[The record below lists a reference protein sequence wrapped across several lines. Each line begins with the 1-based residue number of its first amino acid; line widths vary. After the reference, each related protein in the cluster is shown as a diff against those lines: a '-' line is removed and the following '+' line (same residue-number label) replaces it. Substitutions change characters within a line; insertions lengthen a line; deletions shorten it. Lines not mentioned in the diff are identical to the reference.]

1 MQPVVFIQSGA
12 DGVLLVNGF
21 FCGPV
26 GEGQSFPAGRDA
38 EVFIQLFPFGEALP
52 VTVQLQLRNG
62 QVERLFPQE
71 AAYALCWPD
80 GVIQVEL
87 RSSAQRAQEGA
98 WDAQRQGER
107 GEAQGVLMRYL
118 TMRLL
123 GDPQAERLLLDPRLE
138 PDLSGYE
145 AAVPL
150 RFFPQEASVRCD
162 ERAGLVRRLDE
173 NVAAVDA
180 ALAATVPVGQGMR
193 RIERIEIVRT
203 EEM

>member
-21 FCGPV
+21 FCGPI

-87 RSSAQRAQEGA
+87 RSSAQRAQESA
-98 WDAQRQGER
+98 AKAQRQE
-107 GEAQGVLMRYL
+107 ETQGVLMRYL
-118 TMRLL
+118 SLRLL
-123 GDPQAERLLLDPRLE
+123 GDPQAERLLLDPRLGA
-138 PDLSGYE
+138 DLSGYE

-150 RFFPQEASVRCD
+150 RFFPQETSVRCD

-180 ALAATVPVGQGMR
+180 ALAATVPAGQGMR

>member
-21 FCGPV
+21 FCGPI

-98 WDAQRQGER
+98 WQAQRQE
-107 GEAQGVLMRYL
+107 ETQGVLMRYL
-118 TMRLL
+118 SLRLL
-123 GDPQAERLLLDPRLE
+123 GDPQAERLLLDPRLGA
-138 PDLSGYE
+138 DLSGYE

-150 RFFPQEASVRCD
+150 RFFPQETPVRCD

-180 ALAATVPVGQGMR
+180 ALAATVPAGQGMR

>member
-1 MQPVVFIQSGA
+1 MQPVIFIESGA

-52 VTVQLQLRNG
+52 LTVQLRLRNG
-62 QVERLFPQE
+62 QVERLVPQE

-80 GVIQVEL
+80 GVIEVEL
-87 RSSAQRAQEGA
+87 RSSAQQAQEDG
-98 WDAQRQGER
+98 WTQRQE
-107 GEAQGVLMRYL
+107 ESGVLMRYL
-118 TMRLL
+118 TLRLL
-123 GDPQAERLLLDPRLE
+123 GDMQAERLLLDARQTA
-138 PDLSGYE
+138 DLSGYE

-150 RFFPQEASVRCD
+150 RFAPKGTAARYD
-162 ERAGLVRRLDE
+162 ERAGLVRRLEE

-193 RIERIEIVRT
+193 RIERIDIVRT
-203 EEM
+203 GEM

>member
-1 MQPVVFIQSGA
+1 MQPVVFIESGA

-62 QVERLFPQE
+62 QVERLIPQE

-80 GVIQVEL
+80 GVIEVEL
-87 RSSAQRAQEGA
+87 RSSARQAQEGA
-98 WDAQRQGER
+98 WEAQRQE
-107 GEAQGVLMRYL
+107 ENGVLMRYL
-118 TMRLL
+118 SLRLL
-123 GDPQAERLLLDPRLE
+123 GDRQAERLLLDPRQAA
-138 PDLSGYE
+138 DLSGYE

-150 RFFPQEASVRCD
+150 RFAPKGTTARCD
-162 ERAGLVRRLDE
+162 ERAGLVRRLCE

-193 RIERIEIVRT
+193 RIERIDVVRT
-203 EEM
+203 GEM

>member
-21 FCGPV
+21 FCGPI

-98 WDAQRQGER
+98 WQAQRQE
-107 GEAQGVLMRYL
+107 ETQGVLMRYL
-118 TMRLL
+118 SLRLL
-123 GDPQAERLLLDPRLE
+123 GDPQAERLLLDPRLGA
-138 PDLSGYE
+138 DLSGYE

-150 RFFPQEASVRCD
+150 RFFPQETSVRCD

-180 ALAATVPVGQGMR
+180 ALAATVPAGQGMR

>member
-1 MQPVVFIQSGA
+1 MQPVVFIESGA

-80 GVIQVEL
+80 GVIEVEL
-87 RSSAQRAQEGA
+87 RSSAQQAQEGA
-98 WDAQRQGER
+98 WEAQRQE
-107 GEAQGVLMRYL
+107 ENGVLMRYL
-118 TMRLL
+118 SLRLL
-123 GDPQAERLLLDPRLE
+123 GDRQAERLLLDPRLA

-150 RFFPQEASVRCD
+150 RFAPKGTTARCD
-162 ERAGLVRRLDE
+162 ERAGLVRRLCE

-193 RIERIEIVRT
+193 RIERIDVVRT
-203 EEM
+203 GEM

>member
-1 MQPVVFIQSGA
+1 MQPVVFIESGA

-62 QVERLFPQE
+62 QVERLIPQE

-80 GVIQVEL
+80 GVIEVEL
-87 RSSAQRAQEGA
+87 RSSAQQAQEGA
-98 WDAQRQGER
+98 WEAQRQE
-107 GEAQGVLMRYL
+107 ENGVLMRYL
-118 TMRLL
+118 SLRLL
-123 GDPQAERLLLDPRLE
+123 GDRQAERLLLDPRLA

-150 RFFPQEASVRCD
+150 RFAPKGTAARYD
-162 ERAGLVRRLDE
+162 ERAGLVRRLCE

-193 RIERIEIVRT
+193 RIERIDVVRT
-203 EEM
+203 GEM

>member
-38 EVFIQLFPFGEALP
+38 EVFIQLFPFGEVLP
-52 VTVQLQLRNG
+52 VTVQLQLRG
-62 QVERLFPQE
+62 GRVERLVPQE

-87 RSSAQRAQEGA
+87 RSSAQRAQESA
-98 WDAQRQGER
+98 AKAQRQE
-107 GEAQGVLMRYL
+107 ETQGVLMRYL
-118 TMRLL
+118 SLRLL
-123 GDPQAERLLLDPRLE
+123 GDPQAERLLLDPRLGA
-138 PDLSGYE
+138 DLSGYE

-150 RFFPQEASVRCD
+150 RFFPQETSVRCD
-162 ERAGLVRRLDE
+162 ERAGLVRRLQE

-180 ALAATVPVGQGMR
+180 ALAATVPAGQGMR

>member
-52 VTVQLQLRNG
+52 VNVQLRLREG
-62 QVERLFPQE
+62 QVEQLVPEE

-118 TMRLL
+118 SLRLL
-123 GDPQAERLLLDPRLE
+123 GDPQAERLLLDPRLGA
-138 PDLSGYE
+138 DLSGYE

>member
-1 MQPVVFIQSGA
+1 MQPVVFIESGA

-26 GEGQSFPAGRDA
+26 GEGQSFPAGRDS

-80 GVIQVEL
+80 GMIEVEL
-87 RSSAQRAQEGA
+87 RSSAQQAQEDG
-98 WDAQRQGER
+98 WTQRQE
-107 GEAQGVLMRYL
+107 ESGVLMRYL
-118 TMRLL
+118 TLRLL
-123 GDPQAERLLLDPRLE
+123 GDMQAERLLLDARQTA
-138 PDLSGYE
+138 DLSGYE

-150 RFFPQEASVRCD
+150 RFAPKGTTARYD
-162 ERAGLVRRLDE
+162 ERAGLVRRLCE

-180 ALAATVPVGQGMR
+180 ALAATAPVGQGMR
-193 RIERIEIVRT
+193 RIERIDVVRT
-203 EEM
+203 GEM

>member
-21 FCGPV
+21 FCGPI

-52 VTVQLQLRNG
+52 VTVQLQLRG
-62 QVERLFPQE
+62 GRVERLVPQE

-87 RSSAQRAQEGA
+87 RSSAQRAQESA
-98 WDAQRQGER
+98 AKAQRQE
-107 GEAQGVLMRYL
+107 ETQGVLMRYL
-118 TMRLL
+118 SLRLL
-123 GDPQAERLLLDPRLE
+123 GDPQAERLLLDPRLGA
-138 PDLSGYE
+138 DLSGYE

-180 ALAATVPVGQGMR
+180 ALAATVPAGQGMR